1 MTKLVW
7 SGLKDEAPEVYEF
20 LKKMRSS
27 LAEVESIMGWAEEE
41 GIKEITQTRVVA
53 RYIRT
58 YEDNVKSWLTEDE
71 WKKVDKALKD
81 AGY

>member
-27 LAEVESIMGWAEEE
+27 LDRVESVIGWAEDE
-41 GIKEITQTRVVA
+41 GIKDMTETRVVA
-53 RYIRT
+53 RYIRS
-58 YEDNVKSWLTEDE
+58 YEDNVKSWLTDDE
-71 WKKVDKALKD
+71 WKKVDEALKD